1 MKNKLIFLIWIEW
14 WLCVKSCGMSTVSL
28 QLLKTCDCEPL
39 WSSILLQ
46 SQLRWPETTQQRMGS
61 LLEILYQVTR
71 EAVTLLVLTLL
82 ERCLIS
88 HGNFQNFKSFT
99 KAHRGLQDLHPLP
112 PPPQCHV
119 SPTQLLIAGLLKDGG
134 VKEGLGLNKKKR
146 KKLQCPKKG
155 FLS

>member
-1 MKNKLIFLIWIEW
+1 
-14 WLCVKSCGMSTVSL
+14 
-28 QLLKTCDCEPL
+28 
-39 WSSILLQ
+39 
-46 SQLRWPETTQQRMGS
+46 MGS

-134 VKEGLGLNKKKR
+134 VKEGLGLNKKKER
-146 KKLQCPKKG
+146 NCSVLRRDS
-155 FLS
+155 FLNSFKNILKTVNYVM